1 MQVTPAEKHPFSY
14 YVNQIRTHFHNLIL
28 ENYPKAEGSVL
39 SAMLLG
45 LRDDM
50 ETELV
55 SAYKKAGASH
65 ILAISGMHMAILTQ
79 FTLGFLGL
87 LGLKRRPAALVS
99 AVFTL
104 VFMFVSGL
112 SASVVRSGIM
122 QLILLF
128 GILLG
133 RQAEPLNSLAVAVL
147 TMSLLNPFCAG
158 DVSLLFSFSATLGI
172 ILLAPRITKAVTK
185 NIRKPQ
191 RKAHLA
197 KLVSAFSVSLSAVL
211 FTAPLQLYL
220 YGTVQFVSVLTSL
233 LVLEISA
240 WLLRFGL
247 IAALLLPVRRA
258 VRVFKRHL
266 RESAEFHHHAYR
278 RAHSR
283 YAAYLRQISAR
294 NRRDLY
300 HFLHAFHASLPPQK

>member
-1 MQVTPAEKHPFSY
+1 
-14 YVNQIRTHFHNLIL
+14 
-28 ENYPKAEGSVL
+28 
-39 SAMLLG
+39 MLLG

-55 SAYKKAGASH
+55 SAYKGRCFAHFGH
-65 ILAISGMHMAILTQ
+65 IRHAHGDLNAVHPRFSGSARTETPPSRAR
-79 FTLGFLGL
+79 FRGVY
-87 LGLKRRPAALVS
+87 AA
-99 AVFTL
+99 
-104 VFMFVSGL
+104 FMFVSGL

-158 DVSLLFSFSATLGI
+158 DVSPVVLVFGDARHHPACAPHHKSSHEKYSQAAAESAPCKACFCI
-172 ILLAPRITKAVTK
+172 FRLAFGGA
-185 NIRKPQ
+185 
-191 RKAHLA
+191 
-197 KLVSAFSVSLSAVL
+197 

-233 LVLEISA
+233 LALEISA

-247 IAALLLPVRRA
+247 IAALLLAVPVLSRA
-258 VRVFKRHL
+258 PCRSCF
-266 RESAEFHHHAYR
+266 
-278 RAHSR
+278 
-283 YAAYLRQISAR
+283 
-294 NRRDLY
+294 
-300 HFLHAFHASLPPQK
+300 